1 MGFSVSA
8 STAIIFAGLFLVAG
22 ILYPAV
28 SNSYERVT
36 DAEIDRDDA
45 QLDMRNTDIN
55 ITSVSSSEIT
65 VRNEGS
71 TSLDA
76 DEIDLLDNGV
86 YQQRTSSNYTVTNVD
101 TSGSNFWLPGE
112 TLRID
117 YNSDSGDQL
126 KIATDYGISVTEE
139 VP

>member
-8 STAIIFAGLFLVAG
+8 STAIIFAGVFLAIGV
-22 ILYPAV
+22 LYPAV
-28 SNSYERVT
+28 SNGYERVT

-55 ITSVSSSEIT
+55 ITNVTNKQIK

-76 DEIDLLDNGV
+76 NTTDLLDNGV
-86 YQQRTSSNYTVTNVD
+86 YQQRTSYTLTNVD
-101 TSGSNFWLPGE
+101 SSDSDLWLPGE
-112 TLRID
+112 TLKID

-126 KIATDYGISVTEE
+126 KIVTEHGISVTEE

>member
-8 STAIIFAGLFLVAG
+8 STAIIFAGVFLAIGV
-22 ILYPAV
+22 LYPAV
-28 SNSYERVT
+28 SNGYERVT

-45 QLDMRNTDIN
+45 HLDMRNTDIN
-55 ITSVSSSEIT
+55 ITNVTNKQIK

-76 DEIDLLDNGV
+76 STVDLVIDGE
-86 YQQRTSSNYTVTNVD
+86 YQDRDTYTRDPTD
-101 TSGSNFWLPGE
+101 LWLPGE
-112 TLRID
+112 TLTL
-117 YNSDSGDQL
+117 DSFATNANDQ
-126 KIATDYGISVTEE
+126 IRVVTDHGISATAG